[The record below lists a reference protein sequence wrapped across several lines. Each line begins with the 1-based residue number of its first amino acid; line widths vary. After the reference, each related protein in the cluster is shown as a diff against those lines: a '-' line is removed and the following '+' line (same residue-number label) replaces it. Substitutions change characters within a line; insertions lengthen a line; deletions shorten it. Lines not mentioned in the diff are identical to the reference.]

1 MSEVTARTLRL
12 LDLLQSRSVWS
23 GDELAAEL
31 GVTTRSIR
39 RDIDRLREL
48 GYPVLATAGHGGG
61 YQLGPGRSLPPL
73 LLEQS
78 EAVAMA
84 VSLQLAATSGIDGLA
99 DGAVRALTK
108 LDQVLPPKLR
118 PEIAAVTES
127 VDVPAP
133 NGPVV
138 DAELLRVLA
147 RAVRDGVRLEFGYT
161 AADGRAS
168 SRRTEPYR
176 VLAIDRRWYLH
187 AFDLDRDD
195 WRVFRLD
202 RIREPRA
209 STLRF
214 EPRVAPD
221 SLEAVRQARAYQPG
235 EPMQL
240 RILAPLHEVRE
251 RMPEWLRG
259 DLEAIDDDTTLLTT
273 RGDPRW
279 VAALATMSP
288 FDFVPVGPPQLA
300 EAVADLATKLGRAHS
315 VASRDNPR

>member
-1 MSEVTARTLRL
+1 MQVRDALTERMVL
-12 LDLLQSRSVWS
+12 VWS
-23 GDELAAEL
+23 RAKL
-31 GVTTRSIR
+31 
-39 RDIDRLREL
+39 
-48 GYPVLATAGHGGG
+48 TA
-61 YQLGPGRSLPPL
+61 S
-73 LLEQS
+73 
-78 EAVAMA
+78 AD
-84 VSLQLAATSGIDGLA
+84 TS
-99 DGAVRALTK
+99 
-108 LDQVLPPKLR
+108 
-118 PEIAAVTES
+118 
-127 VDVPAP
+127 
-133 NGPVV
+133 
-138 DAELLRVLA
+138 
-147 RAVRDGVRLEFGYT
+147 
-161 AADGRAS
+161 
-168 SRRTEPYR
+168 
-176 VLAIDRRWYLH
+176 WYLH
-187 AFDLDRDD
+187 AFDLESDD

-214 EPRVAPD
+214 TPRDAPD